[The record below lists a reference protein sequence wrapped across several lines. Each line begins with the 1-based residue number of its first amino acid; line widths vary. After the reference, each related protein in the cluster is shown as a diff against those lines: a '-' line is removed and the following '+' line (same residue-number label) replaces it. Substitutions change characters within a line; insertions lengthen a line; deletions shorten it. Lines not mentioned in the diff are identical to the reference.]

1 MDNKIFTIL
10 QFTRVAFNLLN
21 TVYIE
26 SRPITQAQ
34 EMISR
39 GIPYYCL
46 FKYTEFMSQFY
57 KRFII
62 GDFKLKTYLIC
73 KTKHY
78 TLPKPF
84 LVEAMPSS
92 FFVNGR
98 CRLQS
103 VSTCIFI
110 KLGTS

>member
-1 MDNKIFTIL
+1 
-10 QFTRVAFNLLN
+10 
-21 TVYIE
+21 
-26 SRPITQAQ
+26 
-34 EMISR
+34 
-39 GIPYYCL
+39 
-46 FKYTEFMSQFY
+46 MSQFY

-73 KTKHY
+73 KTKHS
-78 TLPKPF
+78 KPF
-84 LVEAMPSS
+84 LVEAMPTS

>member
-1 MDNKIFTIL
+1 MAFIRERRLLVIL
-10 QFTRVAFNLLN
+10 RPSAAFNRLN

-46 FKYTEFMSQFY
+46 FKYIEFMSQFY

-62 GDFKLKTYLIC
+62 DDF
-73 KTKHY
+73 
-78 TLPKPF
+78 
-84 LVEAMPSS
+84 
-92 FFVNGR
+92 
-98 CRLQS
+98 
-103 VSTCIFI
+103 
-110 KLGTS
+110 